1 MFKVP
6 EDRKKIVITAGCG
19 GIGAELTKHMLRCG
33 YEVIPTTRQLK
44 HGEAF
49 VSTLESGLKTSCFPE
64 QLSLETQEE
73 IDDFILTMKRKY
85 KKIDALVNC
94 AVCRDDIEDC
104 YEMDMEKWNRHYRVN
119 VFGTAYLSAQMAEN
133 LIINDGGIVNI
144 SSFYSVN
151 VPDNRVYDEYTSP
164 TSLIYASSKAAL
176 NYITQY
182 MAVRY
187 AERNINVNAI
197 LAGGVGNASIQSDF
211 FIENYCFRTPMKR
224 MAHRDEFNKAVEFF
238 ISEKSRYCTG
248 QLLSIDGGWGLL

>member
-1 MFKVP
+1 MSGH
-6 EDRKKIVITAGCG
+6 RKTIVVTAGCA
-19 GIGAELTKHMLRCG
+19 GIGAELTKHMLKCG
-33 YEVIPTTRQLK
+33 YAVIPTTRRLE
-44 HGEAF
+44 HGQTFINA
-49 VSTLESGLKTSCFPE
+49 LESDLKVLCCPE
-64 QLSLETQEE
+64 KLSLETQEK
-73 IDDFILTMKRKY
+73 IDDFIYTIGKKY

-94 AVCRDDIEDC
+94 AVCLEDIDNY
-104 YEMDMEKWNRHYRVN
+104 YEMDIEKWDRHYRIN
-119 VFGTAYLSAQMAEN
+119 VFGTAYLSAQIAEK
-133 LIINDGGIVNI
+133 LIQKDGAIVNI

-197 LAGGVGNASIQSDF
+197 LAGGVGNTSIQSDSF
-211 FIENYCFRTPMKR
+211 TENYCFRTPMKR
-224 MAHRDEFNKAVEFF
+224 MARSDEFNQAVEFF
-238 ISEKSRYCTG
+238 VSEKSRYCTG